1 MQLVAQGRAFL
12 DKPLAAALFFFS
24 GVVFDALTLTRI
36 DRLQDNLVLL
46 AYLLLLGGLILLSAW
61 AEAGADPA
69 GVPSQTSSGRA
80 LSLLHKARPYCPMA
94 IQFLFGGLFSAYAI
108 FYFRS
113 ASFTATGIFAL
124 VLVGLLVGN
133 EFLRD
138 RLSNVRLLVGLY
150 GLAAFS
156 FFTFFIPV
164 LTGLMNAAVFLLGAA
179 LSLGLVLGLV
189 RLLTHQVPFFRRRGV
204 FLTGLPAIMVTGL
217 MVAFYFLNWIP
228 PVPLS
233 LRFGGIYHE
242 ASKENG
248 TYRLAY
254 EAGPWYR
261 FWQRSDE
268 PFRGEGPAYC
278 FTAVFAPVDLTTRVY
293 HRWQMRPLGNDGT
306 VKDYVTTDRIGFPIA
321 GGRDDGYRGFTVK
334 QRVTPADWRVDVETA
349 DGRIIGRVSFRV
361 EPAPDEPPALDT
373 ISY

>member
-1 MQLVAQGRAFL
+1 MELVAQGRAFL

-24 GVVFDALTLTRI
+24 GVVFDTFTLTRI
-36 DRLQDNLVLL
+36 DRLQDNLILL
-46 AYLLLLGGLILLSAW
+46 AYLLLLGGLIVLSAR
-61 AEAGADPA
+61 AEPGAAGGQP
-69 GVPSQTSSGRA
+69 P
-80 LSLLHKARPYCPMA
+80 SLLRKARPYYPMA

-108 FYFRS
+108 FYSRS
-113 ASFTATGIFAL
+113 ASLTTTGIFAL

-138 RLSNVRLLVGLY
+138 RLTNVRLLVGLY
-150 GLAAFS
+150 SLAAFS

-164 LTGLMNAAVFLLGAA
+164 LTGLMNTAVFLLGAA
-179 LSLGLVLGLV
+179 LSLGLTLELAT
-189 RLLTHQVPFFRRRGV
+189 LLTKEAPFLRRRRV
-204 FLTGLPAIMVTGL
+204 SLTGLPAIMVTGV

-233 LRFGGIYHE
+233 LRLGGIYHE
-242 ASKENG
+242 VSKVDG

-261 FWQRSDE
+261 IWRRSDE

-278 FTAVFAPVDLTTRVY
+278 FTAVFAPVDLSTTVY
-293 HRWQMRPLGNDGT
+293 HRWQMRPPGNEGA
-306 VKDYVTTDRIGFPIA
+306 KRGYVTMDRIGFTIA
-321 GGRDDGYRGFTVK
+321 GGRDDGYRGYTVK
-334 QRVTPADWRVDVETA
+334 QQVVPGDWRVDVETA

-361 EPAPDEPPALDT
+361 EPAPDNPAALET
-373 ISY
+373 ITY